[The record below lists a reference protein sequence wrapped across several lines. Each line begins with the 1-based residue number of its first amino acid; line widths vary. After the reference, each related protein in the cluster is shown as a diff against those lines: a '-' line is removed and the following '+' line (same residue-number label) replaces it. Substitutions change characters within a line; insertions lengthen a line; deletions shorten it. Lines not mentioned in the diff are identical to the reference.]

1 MIFSPCNAEFE
12 ILTGIGCLVDI
23 FGMRSGEVS
32 VARPLGLVDT
42 PREMSDKKD
51 KELPDADEL
60 QKMLQSMFGKLG
72 GATSMPFPGFDHD
85 KAQGDTQEGEP
96 ETIEIDEAD
105 AIFDFNYKPRDIK
118 AHLDRFVIRQDEAKK
133 ALSIAVCDHYNH
145 AKYMRGLEQEH
156 GGIPDGIEYQ
166 KQNVIVVGPTG
177 VGKTYL
183 VKHIAEMI
191 GVPFVKADA
200 TKFSETGYV
209 GGDVDDLVRELV
221 QKADGDVELAE
232 YGIIYIDEIDKLAG
246 GGNSMGRDVSG
257 RGVQT
262 TVLKLMEK
270 TEVAARNPNDMKGQ
284 MMAMMDFQNG
294 KEAGKDTINT
304 RHILFIVSGAFSGLE
319 KVVKQ
324 RLRSG
329 QIGFGADMKDHP
341 LDEELFGQVNTQDF
355 IDFGFEA
362 EFIGRLPVRVVCEK
376 LEAKDFVNIMKNSE
390 GSLLR
395 QYEREFAAYGI
406 QAKFEDSAIK
416 KIAERAEKENTGAR
430 ALMTVCESLLRDF
443 KFELPGTAVSELS
456 IDADLI
462 DKPDEVL
469 AKYREIGKRV
479 DVAKAREE
487 ADLYCRDF
495 HEKHGIHLQMTD
507 EAVSLLGVEAADQ
520 GRSVLQL
527 CQQRFK
533 DYQFGLKLIQGNI
546 GQDQFELGKDAVQD
560 ADQFLSNRVVQSY
573 ADVESVKESAKKK
586 SAKDEAKLTEDQS
599 V

>member
-1 MIFSPCNAEFE
+1 
-12 ILTGIGCLVDI
+12 
-23 FGMRSGEVS
+23 
-32 VARPLGLVDT
+32 
-42 PREMSDKKD
+42 MSDKKD
-51 KELPDADEL
+51 SDLPDTDEL
-60 QKMLQSMFGKLG
+60 QKMLKDMFDKMGVSP
-72 GATSMPFPGFDHD
+72 TMPFPGL
-85 KAQGDTQEGEP
+85 AP
-96 ETIEIDEAD
+96 EEETPVAEESSDVPMEMDQAD

-118 AHLDRFVIRQDEAKK
+118 SHLDRFVIRQDEAKK

-156 GGIPDGIEYQ
+156 GKIPDGIEYQ

-221 QKADGDVELAE
+221 QKADGDIELAE
-232 YGIIYIDEIDKLAG
+232 FGIIYIDEVDKLASG
-246 GGNSMGRDVSG
+246 GGNTMGRDVSG

-262 TVLKLMEK
+262 TLLKLMEE
-270 TEVAARNPNDMKGQ
+270 TEVAAKNPKDMKSQ

-319 KVVKQ
+319 KVVKK

-329 QIGFGADMKDHP
+329 QIGFGADVQDHP

-376 LEAKDFVNIMKNSE
+376 LESKDFVNIMKNSE

-406 QAKFEDSAIK
+406 QAKFEDSAIER
-416 KIAERAEKENTGAR
+416 IAVRAESENTGAR
-430 ALMTVCESLLRDF
+430 ALMTVCESILRDF

-456 IDADLI
+456 IDSDLI
-462 DKPDEVL
+462 DKHDEVL
-469 AKYREIGKRV
+469 AKYRELGLRV

-487 ADLYCRDF
+487 ADLFCRSF
-495 HEKHGIHLQMTD
+495 FEKHAIRLQFTD
-507 EAVSLLGVEAADQ
+507 EAVNSLGEEAAEQ
-520 GRSVLQL
+520 ARSVLQI

-533 DYQFGLKLIQGNI
+533 DYQFGLKLIQKNI
-546 GQDQFELGKDAVQD
+546 GKGKFELGKEAVED
-560 ADQFLSNRVVQSY
+560 ADKFLSECVVQSY
-573 ADVESVKESAKKK
+573 TDAADAKALKE
-586 SAKDEAKLTEDQS
+586 KDLKNDASDDLTLAAD
-599 V
+599 